1 VHDPLDFNT
10 TVHMTEDRNISA
22 LFSLKN
28 YQLNLFASSGGAIN
42 QSGSTTHGS
51 YLSIYAIPDNGYSFW
66 GWTGDGITDPFSES
80 TSVLMTSDRN
90 VTAHFTINMNSF
102 LNPSKIEGSWF
113 ESWLGIFNQV
123 SESWIY
129 HLNLGWLLLK
139 IEDSNLWIWH
149 ETNGWLWTTEDTFEN
164 RHIWSQPLGSW
175 IFLQFNSLEDS
186 LYYNYLTQS
195 WVEW

>member
-1 VHDPLDFNT
+1 
-10 TVHMTEDRNISA
+10 M
-22 LFSLKN
+22 
-28 YQLNLFASSGGAIN
+28 ASSGGAIN
-42 QSGSTTHGS
+42 HTGSTTHGS
-51 YLSIYAIPDNGYSFW
+51 YVSISAIPHNGYSFW
-66 GWTGDGITDPFSES
+66 GWTGDGITDSFLES

-90 VTAHFTINMNSF
+90 VTAHFTINMISF
-102 LNPSKIEGSWF
+102 LNPSKIEGSWY

-149 ETNGWLWTTEDTFEN
+149 ETNGWLWTTKDTFEN
-164 RHIWSQPLGSW
+164 RYIWSQPLGSW
-175 IFLQFNSLEDS
+175 IFLQFKPLGTT